1 MANRPFRLAGLG
13 ATTGTSPL
21 ISLIAARITNFIES
35 DSLREDF
42 PWQFGDAVDCRYYQ
56 VTLARL
62 TRNPEGRCL
71 ITLIDQT
78 SELRTEHNL
87 RREMMTDSLTGLA
100 NRAGFSDH
108 LETLIDD
115 TAQRARYAVLIV
127 DLDRFSRVNACLGSM
142 AGDEL
147 LITVARRLKGA
158 LRAHDVLARTG
169 GDEFG
174 ILMTLEEGPGDAD
187 HLAKRIQNALSTPFR
202 LSDFEI
208 RVACSI
214 GIAFGSSDVRRCRGT
229 DPPRPVRGA
238 ALEDERPGR
247 GLSDPGLRYRARA
260 VRHGDGAAPRARPR
274 PDAADLSAD
283 LRPRDRADRLLRI
296 AGALGRRA
304 RHRIFAVRFHPGR
317 RGIRPDRTAR
327 PLGDRGSGAH
337 ARLAG
342 IARAGGHCG
351 VKLAVNL
358 SAIQLQR
365 DIIAPVVE
373 RALSANGLDGS
384 RFTLELTESA
394 LVSDPDRIAG
404 IMHALKGLGTTLAM
418 DDFGTGYSNLAYLQK
433 LPIDIL
439 KIDRSFVT
447 GMLADRDKIAIVRAI
462 LSLAQALGMQTT
474 AEGIETNELAQTL
487 AALGCTYGQGS
498 SMRGRSRPTPPM
510 RCWKPAGTEPPSR
523 RRSASTRAASGK
535 PSAIHC
541 SSTRRSVFATSGPL
555 RSPALDQRA
564 AGERQ
569 GRACHPIREA
579 ASLSGRSES
588 SSRSIAR
595 SVPVR

>member
-1 MANRPFRLAGLG
+1 MVTGADDSRMSDMDRIAATFDLLPIPAAIVVASGGTASIQMANRPFRLAGLG
-13 ATTGTSPL
+13 TASGPSPL
-21 ISLIAARITNFIES
+21 IALIAARITTFIES
-35 DSLREDF
+35 HSLREDF

-62 TRNPEGRCL
+62 SRNPEGRCL

-108 LETLIDD
+108 LESLIDD
-115 TAQRARYAVLIV
+115 TAHGARYAVLIV

-158 LRAHDVLARTG
+158 LRANDVLARTG

-174 ILMTLEEGPGDAD
+174 ILLTLEEGPGDAD
-187 HLAKRIQNALSTPFR
+187 HVAKRIRDALSTPFR

-214 GIAFGSSDVRRCRGT
+214 GIAFGSSEVD
-229 DPPRPVRGA
+229 DA
-238 ALEDERPGR
+238 EELI
-247 GLSDPGLRYRARA
+247 
-260 VRHGDGAAPRARPR
+260 RHAQ
-274 PDAADLSAD
+274 
-283 LRPRDRADRLLRI
+283 
-296 AGALGRRA
+296 
-304 RHRIFAVRFHPGR
+304 FAVRRSKTSGR
-317 RGIRPDRTAR
+317 AEAYQTQAFDIAREQFGMETALRRALDRGQLRLTYQPICDLATGQIVCFESLAR
-327 PLGDRGSGAH
+327 WADENGTEYSPCDFIPVAEESGLIVPLGRWAIEEAARTLASWDRS
-337 ARLAG
+337 
-342 IARAGGHCG
+342 AGGNCG

-373 RALSANGLDGS
+373 RALTANALEGS

-487 AALGCTYGQGS
+487 AALGCTYGQGFVYA
-498 SMRGRSRPTPPM
+498 RPLE
-510 RCWKPAGTEPPSR
+510 ADAAYALLEAR
-523 RRSASTRAASGK
+523 RN
-535 PSAIHC
+535 
-541 SSTRRSVFATSGPL
+541 
-555 RSPALDQRA
+555 
-564 AGERQ
+564 
-569 GRACHPIREA
+569 
-579 ASLSGRSES
+579 
-588 SSRSIAR
+588 
-595 SVPVR
+595 